1 MRRGIVEEF
10 EELNTLE
17 DRVARLK
24 QRRAEFLATK
34 DEKPV
39 PMAADNNT
47 ADEDDEAEEEEWW

>member
-24 QRRAEFLATK
+24 QRRAEFLAKK
-34 DEKPV
+34 DEKNV
-39 PMAADNNT
+39 PMAVDNT
-47 ADEDDEAEEEEWW
+47 VVEEDDDAEEEEWW